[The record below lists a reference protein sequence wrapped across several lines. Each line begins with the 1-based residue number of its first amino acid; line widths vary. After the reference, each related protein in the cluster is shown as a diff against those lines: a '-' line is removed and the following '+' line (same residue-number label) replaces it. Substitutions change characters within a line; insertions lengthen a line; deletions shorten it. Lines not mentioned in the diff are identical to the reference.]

1 MHCGFV
7 LLASLLAREAALE
20 ETGVFPRQRRATRRR
35 HGGGSGAIGLLL
47 LMAMFGCTAGG
58 DESVCDIG
66 IPSMNAAEGLNR
78 LAEQA
83 GSIMLFPYDRASTRR
98 ANAVRGRY
106 TLLEGL
112 ELLLEGTGLSGGLS
126 DKRVVNISPSGNLRP
141 GEEPPVVNGKPS
153 LEIGRASCRERVEGS
168 GVM

>member
-47 LMAMFGCTAGG
+47 LMAMFVGTARA
-58 DESVCDIG
+58 DEPVYDID
-66 IPSMNAAEGLNR
+66 IPSMNAAEALNR
-78 LAEQA
+78 FAEQT
-83 GSIMLFPYDRASTRR
+83 GSIMLFSYDLASTRR

-106 TLLEGL
+106 TLLEG
-112 ELLLEGTGLSGGLS
+112 
-126 DKRVVNISPSGNLRP
+126 
-141 GEEPPVVNGKPS
+141 
-153 LEIGRASCRERVEGS
+153 
-168 GVM
+168 